1 MKFQAVNR
9 SLLKE
14 CILSMNTHVNM
25 HTLLIVLSFFPS
37 YSSVMFFM
45 IKLYSLENKDSNNKI
60 LLWNYTD
67 SMSSKP
73 VMRDSIAY
81 MLLQNSASSNK
92 DVKSV
97 FHALAFWWHLWL
109 A

>member
-1 MKFQAVNR
+1 
-9 SLLKE
+9 
-14 CILSMNTHVNM
+14 
-25 HTLLIVLSFFPS
+25 
-37 YSSVMFFM
+37 MFFM

-67 SMSSKP
+67 SMPSKP
-73 VMRDSIAY
+73 IMRDSMAY

-97 FHALAFWWHLWL
+97 FHALAFW
-109 A
+109 